1 MSRLQGYL
9 AIVASA
15 IGFATLAIF
24 GRWAV
29 ADGVNTNS
37 LLFLRFTTAAVVMG
51 AICFARREPLPA
63 SRSLWPLVGM
73 GAIGYVGQATCYLTA
88 LQFASAGL
96 VALLL
101 YLYPVLVAALS
112 VIFLRERLT
121 WPRVLALA
129 LALAGVAL
137 TAGPVTGEWR
147 GVALA
152 LGAAAIYS
160 VYIIVGDRVL
170 AAGSPA
176 AVSPWMSSAVIF
188 AAAGLMAG
196 ALMLIG
202 GVAFPRTPAGWG
214 AMAGIVALATLVPV
228 SLFLYGVSRIGATNA
243 ALLSTLEPI
252 VTTLL
257 AAWAFNERLGAL
269 TLVGGGLI
277 LLATVVIVLGRHQT
291 VAAAAPIA

>member
-1 MSRLQGYL
+1 MSRPQGY
-9 AIVASA
+9 AAVVASA
-15 IGFATLAIF
+15 IGFATLALF
-24 GRWAV
+24 GRWAA

-37 LLFLRFTTAAVVMG
+37 LLFLRFGTAAVVMF
-51 AICFARREPLPA
+51 AICFARRERLPRA
-63 SRSLWPLVGM
+63 RALWPLIGM

-88 LQFASAGL
+88 LQYASAGL

-101 YLYPVLVAALS
+101 YLYPVLVAVLS
-112 VIFLRERLT
+112 VLFLRDRFT

-170 AAGSPA
+170 AA
-176 AVSPWMSSAVIF
+176 VSPWMSSAVIF
-188 AAAGLMAG
+188 ASAG
-196 ALMLIG
+196 AMSGVLMLFG
-202 GVAFPRTPAGWG
+202 GVTLPATTGGWG
-214 AMAGIVALATLVPV
+214 AMAGIVVLATLGPV
-228 SLFLYGVSRIGATNA
+228 SLFLLGVSRIGATNA
-243 ALLSTLEPI
+243 ALVSTLEPI

-257 AAWAFNERLGAL
+257 AAWAFNESLSAL
-269 TLVGGGLI
+269 TLLGGALI
-277 LLATVVIVLGRHQT
+277 LLATVVVVLGRDRS
-291 VAAAAPIA
+291 APPTASVV

>member
-170 AAGSPA
+170 T

-188 AAAGLMAG
+188 ASAGLMAG

-202 GVAFPRTPAGWG
+202 GVAFPRTSAGWG

-228 SLFLYGVSRIGATNA
+228 SLFLFGVSRIGATNA

-291 VAAAAPIA
+291 ASAAAPIA

>member
-15 IGFATLAIF
+15 VTFATLAIF
-24 GRWAV
+24 GRWAA

-51 AICFARREPLPA
+51 AICWFRRERLPA
-63 SRSLWPLVGM
+63 ARSLWPLIGM

-88 LQFASAGL
+88 LQYASAGL

-101 YLYPVLVAALS
+101 YLYPVLVAGLS
-112 VIFLRERLT
+112 VVFLRERLS
-121 WPRVLALA
+121 WPRVLALG

-137 TAGPVTGEWR
+137 TAGPVAGEWR
-147 GVALA
+147 GVALG

-170 AAGSPA
+170 TS
-176 AVSPWMSSAVIF
+176 VSPWMSSAVIF
-188 AAAGLMAG
+188 ASAGLMAG
-196 ALMLIG
+196 LLMLIG
-202 GVAFPRTPAGWG
+202 GVAFPATAAGWG
-214 AMAGIVALATLVPV
+214 TMAGIVVLATLAPV
-228 SLFLYGVSRIGATNA
+228 SLFLYGVARVGATNA

-257 AAWAFNERLGAL
+257 AAWAFGEHLGMLTLIGGAL
-269 TLVGGGLI
+269 I
-277 LLATVVIVLGRHQT
+277 LFATVVVVLGRDRHT
-291 VAAAAPIA
+291 STTTAVA

>member
-1 MSRLQGYL
+1 MSRPQGY
-9 AIVASA
+9 AAVVASA
-15 IGFATLAIF
+15 IGFATLALF
-24 GRWAV
+24 GRWAA

-37 LLFLRFTTAAVVMG
+37 LLFLRFGTAAVVMF
-51 AICFARREPLPA
+51 AICFARRERLPRA
-63 SRSLWPLVGM
+63 RALWPLIGM

-88 LQFASAGL
+88 LQYASAGL

-101 YLYPVLVAALS
+101 SLYPVLVAVLS
-112 VIFLRERLT
+112 VLFLRDRFT

-170 AAGSPA
+170 AA
-176 AVSPWMSSAVIF
+176 VSPWMSSAVIF
-188 AAAGLMAG
+188 ASAGTMSG
-196 ALMLIG
+196 VLMLFG
-202 GVAFPRTPAGWG
+202 GVTLPATTGGWG
-214 AMAGIVALATLVPV
+214 AMAGIVVLATLGPV
-228 SLFLYGVSRIGATNA
+228 SLFLLGVSRIGATNA
-243 ALLSTLEPI
+243 ALVSTLEPI

-257 AAWAFNERLGAL
+257 AAWAFNESLSAL
-269 TLVGGGLI
+269 TLLGGALI
-277 LLATVVIVLGRHQT
+277 LLATVVVVLGRDRS
-291 VAAAAPIA
+291 APPTASVV

>member
-1 MSRLQGYL
+1 MSRIQGYL
-9 AIVASA
+9 AILASA
-15 IGFATLAIF
+15 IGFSTLATF
-24 GRWAV
+24 GRWAA

-37 LLFLRFTTAAVVMG
+37 LLFLRFTTAAVVMLG
-51 AICFARREPLPA
+51 ICFARGERLPA
-63 SRSLWPLVGM
+63 PRSLWPLVGM

-101 YLYPVLVAALS
+101 YLYPVLVAVLS
-112 VIFLRERLT
+112 VIFLGDRMT
-121 WPRVLALA
+121 KTRVLALG

-147 GVALA
+147 GVALG

-170 AAGSPA
+170 V

-188 AAAGLMAG
+188 ASAGLMAG
-196 ALMLIG
+196 VLMLIG
-202 GVAFPRTPAGWG
+202 GVTFPTTSAGWG
-214 AMAGIVALATLVPV
+214 SMAGIVTLATLLPV
-228 SLFLYGVSRIGATNA
+228 SLFLLGVSRVGATNA

-252 VTTLL
+252 ATALL
-257 AAWAFNERLGAL
+257 AAWAFGERLSEW
-269 TLVGGGLI
+269 TIVGGALI
-277 LLATVVIVLGRHQT
+277 LLATVVIVLGRDRR
-291 VAAAAPIA
+291 AAAAATSVA